1 MSVSLLNGLD
11 SYGSLAD
18 IVGGNEVGRRPD
30 PNLDLLS
37 PEANSTDPNAAGA
50 RTQTASGLTATAG
63 GDSSNGAG
71 GRGSYSG
78 GGYSGGFSRNNVPPP
93 PSDSGRGQLIDIAA

>member
-11 SYGSLAD
+11 NYGNLAELF
-18 IVGGNEVGRRPD
+18 GGNEASRPD

-50 RTQTASGLTATAG
+50 RAQTASGITATAG
-63 GDSSNGAG
+63 GDFG
-71 GRGSYSG
+71 GNAG
-78 GGYSGGFSRNNVPPP
+78 GGYSGGFSRNNFPPP
-93 PSDSGRGQLIDIAA
+93 PSGSGRGQLLDIAA

>member
-50 RTQTASGLTATAG
+50 STQTASGLTATAG
-63 GDSSNGAG
+63 GDSSNGTG
-71 GRGSYSG
+71 GRG
-78 GGYSGGFSRNNVPPP
+78 GGYSGGFSRNNFPPP